1 MRVLHVVRQF
11 HPAVGGLENMVLS
24 LARAQ
29 RDAGL
34 EAEVLTLDRR
44 FQDLGTVLPALD
56 CVEGIPVRRIPFRGS
71 RRYPLATQAL
81 SHLKSFDLV
90 HVHAVD
96 FFSDFLSATARVHGK
111 PMVLTTHGG
120 FFHTAFAQRLKQIYF
135 RTITKTA
142 LRNYRRVI
150 ACSDNDA
157 QTFRTIAGDRVALIE
172 NGVDIEKF
180 RNASSEAYSARIAY
194 FGRFASHKGVLN
206 LIRSF
211 ECVRREIP
219 DAQLVM
225 IGSDSDG
232 MLAQINEAVASSA
245 HSDGIN
251 VLTDRSDAE
260 IKAELSRCSF
270 FASASEYEGFG
281 LTLVEALSA
290 GLVPMVNAIPTFK
303 TIVERA
309 GVGLVTN
316 FADPSS
322 AGAEMCSFIKARA
335 NDHAQARAS
344 AIASAELYNWERAE
358 QMYRAEYE
366 RVLGTSTRTLLG
378 VKIDVMNR
386 IDAVEVLDDA
396 VSEQRPLRVAFANA
410 HTLRLAA
417 KNADL
422 RRTLRDFLVFNDGV
436 GVDIASWMKFGKRF
450 PDNLNGTDFVPY
462 YLGNTRHRLR
472 IFLIGARPEI
482 VPLAA
487 ERFSAAY
494 PQHSI
499 VGVRHG
505 YFSRNAEI
513 ERVRDDIRASRADMV
528 LVAMGDPLQELW
540 IDKHCRDLPVSLQLG
555 VGALFDFTSGQAWR
569 APLWM
574 RRARCEWIY
583 RLAREP
589 RRLFHRYVIGNVVF
603 LHLARLDR
611 RSGFSP

>member
-24 LARAQ
+24 LAQAQ
-29 RDAGL
+29 KAAGL
-34 EAEVLTLDRR
+34 DAEVLTLNRC
-44 FQDLGTVLPALD
+44 FQDLDTVLPAQDL
-56 CVEGIPVRRIPFRGS
+56 VNGIRVRRIPFIGS

-81 SHLKSFDLV
+81 AHLKSFDLV

-96 FFSDFLSATARVHGK
+96 FFSDFLSATARLHGK

-120 FFHTAFAQRLKQIYF
+120 FFHTSFAQRLKQVYF
-135 RTITKTA
+135 RTVTKTA

-150 ACSDNDA
+150 ACSENDA
-157 QTFRTIAGDRVALIE
+157 RTFRTIAGNRVGLIE
-172 NGVDIEKF
+172 NGVDIDKF
-180 RNASSEAYSARIAY
+180 KDASSQAFRPRIVY
-194 FGRFASHKGVLN
+194 FGRFAPHKGLVT
-206 LIRSF
+206 LIRAF
-211 ECVRREIP
+211 EHVSREIP
-219 DAQLVM
+219 GAELVL

-232 MLAQINEAVASSA
+232 TLAQVKAAAQSSMHASS
-245 HSDGIN
+245 IRI
-251 VLTDRSDAE
+251 LTNLSDAE
-260 IKAELSRCSF
+260 IKSELSKCSF

-281 LTLVEALSA
+281 LTVVEALSA
-290 GLVPMVNAIPTFK
+290 GLVPIVNAIASFK
-303 TIVERA
+303 AIVERA

-316 FADPSS
+316 FSDPDA
-322 AGAEMCSFIKARA
+322 AGAKMCSFIKARA
-335 NDHAQARAS
+335 QDHAQSRA
-344 AIASAELYNWERAE
+344 AAMASAEVHNWNRAE
-358 QMYRAEYE
+358 QLYRAEYE
-366 RVLGTSTRTLLG
+366 RVLGTNARTLLG
-378 VKIDVMNR
+378 VKLDVMTR
-386 IDAVEVLDDA
+386 DDA
-396 VSEQRPLRVAFANA
+396 VTVLDGAVSQRRPLRVAFANA

-422 RRTLRDFLVFNDGV
+422 RRTLKDFLVFNDGV

-462 YLGNTRHRLR
+462 YLENTRHRLR
-472 IFLIGARPEI
+472 IYMIGARPEI

-487 ERFSAAY
+487 ERFSASY

-499 VGVRHG
+499 VGARDG
-505 YFSRNAEI
+505 YFSREAEI
-513 ERVRDDIRASRADMV
+513 ERVRKDIKASGADMV

-540 IDKHCRDLPVSLQLG
+540 IDKHCRDLPVSLQVG
-555 VGALFDFTSGQAWR
+555 VGALFDFTSGKAWR

-574 RRARCEWIY
+574 RRARCEWIF

-589 RRLFHRYVIGNVVF
+589 RRLFHRYVIGNMVF